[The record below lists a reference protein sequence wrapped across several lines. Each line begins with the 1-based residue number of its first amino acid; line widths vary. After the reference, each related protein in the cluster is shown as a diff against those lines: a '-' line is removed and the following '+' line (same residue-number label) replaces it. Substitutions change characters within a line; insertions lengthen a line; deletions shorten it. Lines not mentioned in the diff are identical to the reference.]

1 MQGNHRSWTL
11 PAFVVL
17 ALALSGCQTFKNR
30 MEQKDAV
37 KAPAP
42 SEAALPHE
50 KAAPAPEEGRIES
63 RLKEAASTEKM
74 KKGEATADAAPD
86 VKLINAKGKVIKA
99 PPEASVKNGKE
110 ITKVEVPQEDSS
122 QASLAAVKESSTAAP
137 AVKEET
143 EGTATESVRRPGP
156 VPAEKAFG
164 WLKNGNTRFVKG
176 YLRKDGESAK
186 DRKRL
191 VAGQHP
197 HAVILTCGDSRV
209 PPELIFDQ
217 KLGEIYTLRVAGNV
231 LANNSIAGVEYA
243 VQYLGSNLVVLLG
256 HDNCDASEASVKQT
270 LLDKSKILSDAVAS
284 NTVKVERGFYH
295 LDSGAV
301 DWQE

>member
-30 MEQKDAV
+30 MEQKDA
-37 KAPAP
+37 APTTAP
-42 SEAALPHE
+42 KEAALPHE
-50 KAAPAPEEGRIES
+50 KAAPAPEEGSIES
-63 RLKEAASTEKM
+63 RAKETPSADKM
-74 KKGEATADAAPD
+74 KKGEAKADATPE
-86 VKLINAKGKVIKA
+86 VKLIDAKGKVVQA
-99 PPEASVKNGKE
+99 PQEASVKNGKE
-110 ITKVEVPQEDSS
+110 ITKVEVPKEESA
-122 QASLAAVKESSTAAP
+122 QALAAVKDSSAKVSTEEAAAASVETA
-137 AVKEET
+137 
-143 EGTATESVRRPGP
+143 RHPGP

-231 LANNSIAGVEYA
+231 LANNSVAGVEYA